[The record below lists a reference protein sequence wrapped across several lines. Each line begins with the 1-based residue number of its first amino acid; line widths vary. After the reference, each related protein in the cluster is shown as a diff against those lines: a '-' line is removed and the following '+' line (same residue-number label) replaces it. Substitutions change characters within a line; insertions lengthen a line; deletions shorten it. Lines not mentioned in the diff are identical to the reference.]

1 MVILLIIGFIIVL
14 LYFTLYSKYILL
26 QFTEK
31 YTKNHLL
38 NTIKQ
43 REFPIIEPSIKI
55 NTKTGELNT
64 DRYTIPLLKPD
75 ALIQLDKI
83 FDHWNL
89 SNIQCQIATRF
100 INQHSYSDNDDI
112 IFGQDGNNC
121 YKIYVD
127 NDGGHLNCIELPS
140 GKLKSYIKVN
150 KSFALKYADILLDT
164 PATIDNWQNV
174 LAKYDNDKPTGFHIY
189 LKNPVMAHQIYN
201 DLPIDIAQDYVY
213 WIGSNDTYLTLYT
226 RHNVLWNI
234 KSAVDYIWM
243 MFNTR

>member
-75 ALIQLDKI
+75 ALI
-83 FDHWNL
+83 
-89 SNIQCQIATRF
+89 
-100 INQHSYSDNDDI
+100 
-112 IFGQDGNNC
+112 
-121 YKIYVD
+121 
-127 NDGGHLNCIELPS
+127 
-140 GKLKSYIKVN
+140 
-150 KSFALKYADILLDT
+150 
-164 PATIDNWQNV
+164 
-174 LAKYDNDKPTGFHIY
+174 
-189 LKNPVMAHQIYN
+189 
-201 DLPIDIAQDYVY
+201 
-213 WIGSNDTYLTLYT
+213 
-226 RHNVLWNI
+226 
-234 KSAVDYIWM
+234 
-243 MFNTR
+243 